1 MDEALSS
8 TFPKMKGQI
17 KDKERAVAGWGGAED
32 EGRLILSLI
41 LEKRRSFDSKQDTTH
56 SIQAFCE
63 IFLLKY
69 LFIFTQIS

>member
-17 KDKERAVAGWGGAED
+17 KDKERAVAVEVGQRTR
-32 EGRLILSLI
+32 EGLILSLI